1 MPKSL
6 NRPARVWIKRSAFVL
21 LGTGGACAAAEPVDV
36 YPSRP
41 LRFVVGFTPGGG
53 SDLVAR
59 LLGQKL
65 TENLGQPVVVDNRP
79 GAGGNLANE
88 IVVKAAPDAYSVL
101 IASSSFTIQP
111 AIYNN
116 LSYKPQIDFA
126 PVVLA
131 SSSPYLLVVHPSVP
145 AQSVK
150 ELIVL
155 AKAQPGKLNYASAGA
170 GSALHLAS
178 ELFKSMAGVD
188 IVHVPYKGSNGIPD
202 LIAGAV
208 QVTIAGPPQTM
219 VHVRAGRLRALAVT
233 SSKRAAI
240 APQLPTIAEAGV
252 PGYEV
257 DSWYGALLPAAS
269 PRVRVE
275 KLAAEI
281 NRALAS
287 TDLREKLLAQGLE
300 PRGGSSAEFAAVIRG
315 DIAKWTKV
323 VADAWIRAD

>member
-1 MPKSL
+1 MNRAIMPFCCV
-6 NRPARVWIKRSAFVL
+6 A
-21 LGTGGACAAAEPVDV
+21 GALAAATPALAAELYPAKPV
-36 YPSRP
+36 
-41 LRFVVGFTPGGG
+41 RFIVGFTPGGG
-53 SDLVAR
+53 SDMVAR

-65 TENLGQPVVVDNRP
+65 GEAWGQPVVVDNRP
-79 GAGGNLANE
+79 GAGGNLATE
-88 IVVKAAPDAYSVL
+88 LVVKSAADAYTVL

-111 AIYNN
+111 ALYAN
-116 LSYKPQIDFA
+116 LSYRPVADFA

-131 SSSPYLLVVHPSVP
+131 SSSPYLLVVHPAVA

-150 ELIVL
+150 ELIAL

-188 IVHVPYKGSNGIPD
+188 IVHVPYKGTNGIPD

-208 QVTIAGPPQTM
+208 QMTIAGPPQTLT
-219 VHVRAGRLRALAVT
+219 HVRAGRLRALAVT
-233 SSKRAAI
+233 SSKRAGV

-257 DSWYGALLPAAS
+257 EAWYGALVPAAT
-269 PRVRVE
+269 PRARVDQ
-275 KLAAEI
+275 LAAAI

-287 TDLREKLLAQGLE
+287 GDLREKLALQGLD
-300 PRGGSSAEFAAVIRG
+300 PRGGSPAEFATVIR
-315 DIAKWTKV
+315 DYIAKWGRV
-323 VADAWIRAD
+323 VRDAGIKAD

>member
-1 MPKSL
+1 M
-6 NRPARVWIKRSAFVL
+6 A
-21 LGTGGACAAAEPVDV
+21 GALAAATPALAAELYPAKPV
-36 YPSRP
+36 
-41 LRFVVGFTPGGG
+41 RFIVGFTPGGG
-53 SDLVAR
+53 SDMVAR

-65 TENLGQPVVVDNRP
+65 GEAWGQPVVVDNRP
-79 GAGGNLANE
+79 GAGGNLATE
-88 IVVKAAPDAYSVL
+88 LVVKSAADAYTVL

-111 AIYNN
+111 ALYAN
-116 LSYKPQIDFA
+116 LSYRPVADFA

-131 SSSPYLLVVHPSVP
+131 SSSPYLLVVHPAVA

-150 ELIVL
+150 ELIAL

-188 IVHVPYKGSNGIPD
+188 IVHVPYKGTNGIPD

-208 QVTIAGPPQTM
+208 QMTIAGPPQTLT
-219 VHVRAGRLRALAVT
+219 HVRAGRLRALAVT
-233 SSKRAAI
+233 SSKRAGV

-257 DSWYGALLPAAS
+257 EAWYGALVPAAT
-269 PRVRVE
+269 PRARVDQ
-275 KLAAEI
+275 LAAAI

-287 TDLREKLLAQGLE
+287 GDLREKLALQGLD
-300 PRGGSSAEFAAVIRG
+300 PRGGSPAEFATVIRD
-315 DIAKWTKV
+315 DIAKWGRV
-323 VADAWIRAD
+323 VRDAGIKAD

>member
-1 MPKSL
+1 MNRAIMPFCCV
-6 NRPARVWIKRSAFVL
+6 A
-21 LGTGGACAAAEPVDV
+21 GALAAATPALAAELYPAKPV
-36 YPSRP
+36 
-41 LRFVVGFTPGGG
+41 RFIVGFTPGGG
-53 SDLVAR
+53 SDMVAR

-65 TENLGQPVVVDNRP
+65 GEAWGQPVVVDNRP
-79 GAGGNLANE
+79 GAGGNLATE
-88 IVVKAAPDAYSVL
+88 LVVKSAADAYTVL

-111 AIYNN
+111 ALYAN
-116 LSYKPQIDFA
+116 LSYRPVADFA

-131 SSSPYLLVVHPSVP
+131 SSSPYLLVVHPAVA

-150 ELIVL
+150 ELIAL

-188 IVHVPYKGSNGIPD
+188 IVHVPYKGTNGIPD

-208 QVTIAGPPQTM
+208 QMTIAGPPQTLT
-219 VHVRAGRLRALAVT
+219 HVRAGRLRALAVT
-233 SSKRAAI
+233 SSKRAGV

-257 DSWYGALLPAAS
+257 EAWYGALVPAAT
-269 PRVRVE
+269 PRARVDQ
-275 KLAAEI
+275 LAAAI

-287 TDLREKLLAQGLE
+287 GDLREKLALQGLD
-300 PRGGSSAEFAAVIRG
+300 PRGGSPAEFATVIRD
-315 DIAKWTKV
+315 DIAKWGRV
-323 VADAWIRAD
+323 VRDAGIKAD

>member
-6 NRPARVWIKRSAFVL
+6 NRPARVWIKRSALLL
-21 LGTGGACAAAEPVDV
+21 LGASGACVAAEPVDV

-65 TENLGQPVVVDNRP
+65 TENLAQPVVVDNRP

-101 IASSSFTIQP
+101 IASSSFSIQP

-116 LSYKPQIDFA
+116 LSYKPQSDFA

-131 SSSPYLLVVHPSVP
+131 SSAPYLLVVHPSVA
-145 AQSVK
+145 AQTVR
-150 ELIVL
+150 ELVAL

-170 GSALHLAS
+170 GSALHLAA
-178 ELFKSMAGVD
+178 ELFKSMAGAD

-219 VHVRAGRLRALAVT
+219 AHVRAGRLRALAVT

-269 PRVRVE
+269 PRLRLE

-281 NRALAS
+281 NRALAGA
-287 TDLREKLLAQGLE
+287 DLREKLLAQGLE
-300 PRGGSSAEFAAVIRG
+300 PRGGSPAEFAAVIRG

-323 VADAWIRAD
+323 VAEAGIKAD

>member
-1 MPKSL
+1 MTQV
-6 NRPARVWIKRSAFVL
+6 VWFTRMLVC
-21 LGTGGACAAAEPVDV
+21 GTMAGVAGITAAAQPADEFPA
-36 YPSRP
+36 RP

-65 TENLGQPVVVDNRP
+65 TENTGQPVVVDNRP

-88 IVVKAAPDAYSVL
+88 IVVKAAPDGYSVL

-116 LSYKPQIDFA
+116 LSYKPQADFA
-126 PVVLA
+126 PVSLA
-131 SSSPYLLVVHPSVP
+131 SSSPYLLVVHPSVQ
-145 AQSVK
+145 AQTVK
-150 ELIVL
+150 ELIAL

-178 ELFKSMAGVD
+178 ELFKNMAGVD
-188 IVHVPYKGSNGIPD
+188 IVHVPYKGANGIPD

-233 SSKRAAI
+233 SLKRAAV
-240 APQLPTIAEAGV
+240 APQLPTIAEAGL

-257 DSWYGALLPAAS
+257 DSWYGALLPAAT
-269 PRVRVE
+269 PRARVE
-275 KLAAEI
+275 KLATEI
-281 NRALAS
+281 NRALA
-287 TDLREKLLAQGLE
+287 TADLREKILAQGLE
-300 PRGGSSAEFAAVIRG
+300 PRGGSPAEFAAVIRT

-323 VADAWIRAD
+323 VQDAGIKAD